1 MPFSIVRS
9 SIASASAE
17 AVFCPASSRSE
28 LHRIILGPA
37 GSDAVQKS
45 RRLTGF
51 LSGRSFLAQ
60 SDLLRCLAACVAYP
74 PSSAVQRSFRDA
86 LRRLHVEEVRSIL
99 LHLEEEAQLHPVV
112 ALVRDFLLHEDE
124 SDMDITILIPYD
136 LPSFFAPSASFEIC
150 GDEKASMPPCMAM
163 PAAASFEDEDS
174 MKCFSEG
181 EAPCAPAPAP
191 APMRHIHPRQADEGE
206 ITKLVNDLR
215 HASDAGESFH
225 DMLFR
230 LIDETDATDAEIY
243 KRANISRQL
252 FSKIRSN
259 RRYQPGKN
267 TVFAFA
273 LALHLTVEETEL
285 LLESAGFAF
294 SPSSPTDRA
303 VRMCMQKDIYDIG
316 DVNELLFQLDLRGLG
331 A

>member
-17 AVFCPASSRSE
+17 AVFCPASARSE
-28 LHRIILGPA
+28 LHRFILGPA
-37 GSDAVQKS
+37 GSAAGQKV
-45 RRLTGF
+45 RH
-51 LSGRSFLAQ
+51 LSGFPGSRSFITRL
-60 SDLLRCLAACVAYP
+60 DHLRCLAACVAYP
-74 PSSAVQRSFRDA
+74 PSSAFPRSFRDA
-86 LRRLHVEEVRSIL
+86 FQHLSEEEVQSIL
-99 LHLEEEAQLHPVV
+99 IPLEEESQLHPVV
-112 ALVRDFLLHEDE
+112 TLVRDFLLHEDE
-124 SDMDITILIPYD
+124 SDVDITILIPND
-136 LPSFFAPSASFEIC
+136 LHALFSPSAAYGARADKTAF
-150 GDEKASMPPCMAM
+150 MPP
-163 PAAASFEDEDS
+163 PKAASFEDMDAME
-174 MKCFSEG
+174 CFSES
-181 EAPCAPAPAP
+181 AVPCAEAPAP
-191 APMRHIHPRQADEGE
+191 APMRRIHPRQADEGE

-259 RRYQPGKN
+259 RHYQPGKN

-273 LALHLTVEETEL
+273 LALHLTVEETER